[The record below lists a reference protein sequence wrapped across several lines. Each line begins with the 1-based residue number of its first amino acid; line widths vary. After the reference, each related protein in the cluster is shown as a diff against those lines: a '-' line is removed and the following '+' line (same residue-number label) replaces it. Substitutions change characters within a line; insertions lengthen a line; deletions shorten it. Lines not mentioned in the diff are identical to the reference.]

1 MKKTKLRKK
10 AEFGKKSKRSQE
22 IFVFRCSEKIKKNF
36 DRGTHYENREL
47 YFTKIV
53 LKTILNLVS
62 C

>member
-1 MKKTKLRKK
+1 M
-10 AEFGKKSKRSQE
+10 
-22 IFVFRCSEKIKKNF
+22 FRKIKKNF
-36 DRGTHYENREL
+36 DRGTHYANREL